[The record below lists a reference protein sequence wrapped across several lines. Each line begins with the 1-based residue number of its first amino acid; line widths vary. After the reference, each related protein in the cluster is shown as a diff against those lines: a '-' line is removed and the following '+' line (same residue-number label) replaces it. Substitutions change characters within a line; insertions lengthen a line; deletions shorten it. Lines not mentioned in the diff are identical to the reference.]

1 MALAPIV
8 ELFRIVNRPPID
20 DGVFSSRL
28 ALTDDLIKLI
38 NSIIKLY
45 PDQFDEILID
55 GDEITG
61 EISQGQGKD
70 IEFSFRLRTGTD
82 SKFYPSL
89 AGLIAGTPKVS
100 RGEIPSEF
108 YLVEE
113 NYFSG
118 TDNTFPKLDKLAVIC
133 KLIKGLSDLAH
144 YHDEKT
150 GAGHYRL
157 IFIQPEDS
165 TQPASKAVEIDT
177 TINADMLDG
186 SIPDLTLIESLRAD
200 NPKTDPHYSSKVGVF
215 RVSLA
220 EFLQMCPVGQAT
232 FSFLVSEWEDFISVF
247 NNNLDTYLSGF
258 AFHKAKREV
267 AEAELKI
274 SDEFSR
280 IIIDITGKLLGI
292 PISLAAAIA
301 IMKSTSVLES
311 LMIVIG
317 LGLATLIF
325 SGTVGNQ
332 QRQLQ
337 RIVHAKNIVF
347 NALEGKQEVY
357 PDELKSAI
365 SEMKTGLDKNENKLR
380 WLLRLFRCL
389 SWAPF
394 LVGVVIFGVFYLAPQ
409 QNL

>member
-1 MALAPIV
+1 MALTPIV
-8 ELFRIVNRPPID
+8 ELFRKANMPPIN
-20 DGVFSSRL
+20 DGVFSSTL
-28 ALTDDLIKLI
+28 VLDDDLIRLI

-55 GDEITG
+55 GVEVTTG
-61 EISQGQGKD
+61 VIPQRQGEY
-70 IEFSFRLRTGTD
+70 IEFSLRLRTGTD
-82 SKFYPSL
+82 NKFYPSL
-89 AGLIAGTPKVS
+89 AGLIAGAPKIS

-108 YLVEE
+108 YLIEE
-113 NYFSG
+113 DYFSG
-118 TDNTFPKLDKLAVIC
+118 TEAPFPKLDKLFVVC

-150 GAGHYRL
+150 NSGQYRL

-165 TQPASKAVEIDT
+165 TQPAVKAVEIDT
-177 TINADMLDG
+177 TINVDMLG
-186 SIPDLTLIESLRAD
+186 GNIPDITLVESLQAD

-220 EFLQMCPVGQAT
+220 EFLQKCPLGQPA
-232 FSFLVSEWEDFISVF
+232 FSFLVFEWENFINVF
-247 NNNLDTYLSGF
+247 NKNLNTYLSGF
-258 AFHKAKREV
+258 AFHKAKKEV

-274 SDEFSR
+274 ADEFSKV
-280 IIIDITGKLLGI
+280 IIDITGKLLGI

-301 IMKSTSVLES
+301 ITKSTSILES
-311 LMIVIG
+311 LTIVIG

-332 QRQLQ
+332 QRQFQ
-337 RIVHAKNIVF
+337 RICHAKNVVF
-347 NALEGKQEVY
+347 NALEGKQEIY

-365 SEMKTGLDKNENKLR
+365 AEMKTGLDKNENKLR
-380 WLLRLFRCL
+380 WLLMLFRCL

-394 LVGVVIFGVFYLAPQ
+394 LVGVALFCGYYAL
-409 QNL
+409 

>member
-8 ELFRIVNRPPID
+8 KLYRKANRPPISG
-20 DGVFSSRL
+20 GVFSSLL
-28 ALTDDLIKLI
+28 AIDTDVISLIKSIREL
-38 NSIIKLY
+38 NSNL
-45 PDQFDEILID
+45 FDEILVD
-55 GDEITG
+55 DAEITTTEALPDQG
-61 EISQGQGKD
+61 SQVEL
-70 IEFSFRLRTGTD
+70 IFRLPTGTD
-82 SKFYPSL
+82 CKFYPSL
-89 AGLIAGTPKVS
+89 SGLITGAPKIS
-100 RGEIPSEF
+100 RGEMPSEF
-108 YLVEE
+108 YLIEE
-113 NYFSG
+113 DYFNG
-118 TDNTFPKLDKLAVIC
+118 TDTPFPKLEKLSVVC

-150 GAGHYRL
+150 AAGHYRL

-165 TQPASKAVEIDT
+165 TQPASKTVEIDT
-177 TINADMLDG
+177 TINVDMLDG
-186 SIPDLTLIESLRAD
+186 RIPDLTLVESLRAD

-220 EFLQMCPVGQAT
+220 EFLQKCPVGQPT
-232 FSFLVSEWEDFISVF
+232 FSFLVSEWEDFINIF

-274 SDEFSR
+274 ADEFSK

-337 RIVHAKNIVF
+337 RIIHAKNIVF

-394 LVGVVIFGVFYLAPQ
+394 LVGVVIFGVFYL
-409 QNL
+409 